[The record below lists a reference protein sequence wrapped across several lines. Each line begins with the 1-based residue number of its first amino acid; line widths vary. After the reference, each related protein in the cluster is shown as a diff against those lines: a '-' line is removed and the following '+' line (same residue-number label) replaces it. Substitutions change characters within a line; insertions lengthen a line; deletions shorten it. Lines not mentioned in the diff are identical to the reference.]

1 MPINQFDTS
10 IAMGVKPPTPMS
22 LGDMLNIAGA
32 AQAYKQ
38 KQQLNPLEIRTKEAE
53 TTKAE
58 ETLRPAIEKA
68 QAESQEAQTR
78 LNSLQL
84 ENTKNHFTNIAQNIQ
99 DLITKPDLTSQDII
113 DRATE
118 VNKNAGGN
126 DKSLKQLLM
135 GLPVNGTQTQLK
147 QYLAQA
153 HLKSLSALA
162 DIEKRYPATLYQDTG
177 QKVIPI
183 RGGNEMLTGVSPT
196 TQVGAPITKQLP
208 TGTQRV
214 ITDPTEAQNLG
225 VPVGTSVFVGG
236 VGGGQ
241 GVGGKPTPP
250 AVSSMQPGQ
259 SESLKSRAESAASD
273 WKQTQLDASFANKK
287 IGLLTLVKEY
297 SNAAVTGS
305 HAEGRQYLNKLAATF
320 GIPGADIESATDT
333 DLLNKVTSMLT
344 QEGGN
349 TDASKLIAQASN
361 PNAHM
366 TVDAVKRASNQLIG
380 QEKLKL
386 VKQAVMQQFQTDPEK
401 YSKALT
407 QFSQI
412 ADPNVLQ
419 YSSMTEAEQKRFKS
433 SMTENE
439 QKSFEKKLHALDV
452 LNKKYNLGLM

>member
-1 MPINQFDTS
+1 MAFNIDPS
-10 IAMGVKPPTPMS
+10 ISLGVKPPATMS
-22 LGDMLNIAGA
+22 LADMLNVAGA

>member
-1 MPINQFDTS
+1 MPINPIDSS
-10 IAMGVKPPTPMS
+10 IAAGVKPPTPISM
-22 LGDMLNIAGA
+22 GDLLNMARGA
-32 AQAYKQ
+32 QELKKAQAI
-38 KQQLNPLEIRTKEAE
+38 NPLEIRQKEAE
-53 TTKAE
+53 TTRAE

-68 QAESQEAQTR
+68 KAEAEYATTN
-78 LNSLQL
+78 LNNLQL
-84 ENTKNHFTNIAQNIQ
+84 ENTRNHFTNMAQNLQ
-99 DLITKPDLTSQDII
+99 DLLTKPDLTAQDIV

-118 VNKNAGGN
+118 INQNAGGN
-126 DKSLKQLLM
+126 DKSLKQMLM
-135 GLPVNGTQTQLK
+135 GLNMNGSPTQLK
-147 QYLAQA
+147 QFLAQA
-153 HLKSLSALA
+153 HLKSLNALSQL
-162 DIEKRYPATLYQDTG
+162 EKIHPATQFQDTG
-177 QKVIPI
+177 QQIVPI
-183 RGGNEMLTGVSPT
+183 KGGAPELTGVSPT

-214 ITDPTEAQNLG
+214 ITDPAEAQRLN

-236 VGGGQ
+236 GGGQ
-241 GVGGKPTPP
+241 GGGSRPTPP

-259 SESLKSRAESAASD
+259 SESLRSRAESAASD
-273 WKQTQLDASFANKK
+273 WKQTQLDASFASKN
-287 IGLLTLVKEY
+287 IGLLQLVKDY

-320 GIPGADIESATDT
+320 GIPGADIQSATDT
-333 DLLNKVTSMLT
+333 DLLNKVTNMLT
-344 QEGGN
+344 QAGGN

-366 TVDAVKRASNQLIG
+366 TVDAVKKAANQLIG

-419 YSSMTEAEQKRFKS
+419 YSSMTETEQKRFKS
-433 SMTENE
+433 AMTENE

-452 LNKKYNLGLM
+452 LNRKYNLGLM

>member
-1 MPINQFDTS
+1 MPINPIDSS
-10 IAMGVKPPTPMS
+10 IAAGVKPPTPISM
-22 LGDMLNIAGA
+22 GDLLNMARGA
-32 AQAYKQ
+32 QELKKAQAI
-38 KQQLNPLEIRTKEAE
+38 NPLEIRQKEAE
-53 TTKAE
+53 TTRAE

-68 QAESQEAQTR
+68 KAEAEYATTN
-78 LNSLQL
+78 LNNLQL
-84 ENTKNHFTNIAQNIQ
+84 ENTRNHFTNMAQNLQ
-99 DLITKPDLTSQDII
+99 DLLTKPDLTAQDIV

-118 VNKNAGGN
+118 INQNAGGN
-126 DKSLKQLLM
+126 DKSLKQMLM
-135 GLPVNGTQTQLK
+135 GLNMNGSPTQLK
-147 QYLAQA
+147 QFLAQA
-153 HLKSLSALA
+153 HLKSLNALSQL
-162 DIEKRYPATLYQDTG
+162 EKIHPATQFQDTG
-177 QKVIPI
+177 QQIVPI
-183 RGGNEMLTGVSPT
+183 KGGAPELTGVSPT

-214 ITDPTEAQNLG
+214 ITDPAEAQRLN

-236 VGGGQ
+236 GGGQ
-241 GVGGKPTPP
+241 GGGSRPTPP

-259 SESLKSRAESAASD
+259 SESLRSRAESAASD
-273 WKQTQLDASFANKK
+273 WKQTQLDASFASKN
-287 IGLLTLVKEY
+287 IGLLQLVKDY

-320 GIPGADIESATDT
+320 GIPGADIQSATDT
-333 DLLNKVTSMLT
+333 DLLNKVTNMLT
-344 QEGGN
+344 QAGGN

-366 TVDAVKRASNQLIG
+366 TVDAVKKAANQLIG

-419 YSSMTEAEQKRFKS
+419 YSSMTETEQKRFKS
-433 SMTENE
+433 AMTENE
-439 QKSFEKKLHALDV
+439 QKLFEKKLHALDV
-452 LNKKYNLGLM
+452 LNRKYNLGLM